1 MVFKKDSLSPLLLV
15 LVSSYSSTDKF
26 SRLFPHL
33 SSSSEPWSEGGKVI
47 GMRKCYEDG
56 KCRDEAMNTK
66 EGREKKLWGALVMVE
81 WGECLL
87 LLILSPLRFLKG
99 NDLLVR
105 L

>member
-1 MVFKKDSLSPLLLV
+1 MVFKKDSLPPLLLV

-56 KCRDEAMNTK
+56 KCRDEAMNVS
-66 EGREKKLWGALVMVE
+66 R
-81 WGECLL
+81 
-87 LLILSPLRFLKG
+87 RKG
-99 NDLLVR
+99 GKRNYGGL
-105 L
+105 